1 MRTKYLIFWMAGM
14 TALLAGTAASAHHGR
29 AAYGNEDVTLQAT
42 VTEFKFINPHVQIYF
57 NVTSEAGELQHWQ
70 GEMTAP
76 NKMARGGWTKQTL
89 LPGDEIRITGRSA
102 RNGGHSVVINEII
115 MPDGESIPLWEVLD

>member
-29 AAYGNEDVTLQAT
+29 AAYGNENVTLQAT

-57 NVTSEAGELQHWQ
+57 DVTSEAGELQHWQ

>member
-1 MRTKYLIFWMAGM
+1 MRTKALGLCMAGVV
-14 TALLAGTAASAHHGR
+14 TLLMGAVASAHHGR
-29 AAYGNEDVTLQAT
+29 AAYGNEQVTLEAT

-57 NVTSEAGELQHWQ
+57 DITSADGEIERWQ

-89 LPGDEIRITGRSA
+89 QPGDEIRISGRSA
-102 RNGGHSVVINEII
+102 RNSGHSVVINEII
-115 MPDGESIPLWEVLD
+115 MPDGENIPLWEVLD

>member
-57 NVTSEAGELQHWQ
+57 DATSEAGELQHWQ

>member
-29 AAYGNEDVTLQAT
+29 AAYGNENVTLQAT

-57 NVTSEAGELQHWQ
+57 DVASEAGELQHWQ

-115 MPDGESIPLWEVLD
+115 MPDGESIPLREVLD

>member
-76 NKMARGGWTKQTL
+76 NKMARGGWTKHTL

>member
-29 AAYGNEDVTLQAT
+29 AAYGNENVTLQAT
-42 VTEFKFINPHVQIYF
+42 ITEFKFINPHVQIYF
-57 NVTSEAGELQHWQ
+57 DVTSEAGELQHWQ

-89 LPGDEIRITGRSA
+89 LPGDEIQITGRSA

>member
-1 MRTKYLIFWMAGM
+1 MRTKYLIFWMTGM

-57 NVTSEAGELQHWQ
+57 DVTSEAGELQHWQ

-115 MPDGESIPLWEVLD
+115 MPDGESIPLREVLD